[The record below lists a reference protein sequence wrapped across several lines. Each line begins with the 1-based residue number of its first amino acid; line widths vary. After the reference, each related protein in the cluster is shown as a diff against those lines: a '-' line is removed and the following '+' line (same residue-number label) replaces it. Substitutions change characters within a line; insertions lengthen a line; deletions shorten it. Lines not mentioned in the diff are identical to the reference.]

1 MRGGALK
8 KIQDFAEKYHQNV
21 AVINNEEVDLFLHQ
35 IKNKMLLV
43 AIVGEGSAGKST
55 LINAFLRDRYYGI

>member
-1 MRGGALK
+1 MRGTALK
-8 KIQDFAEKYHQNV
+8 QIDNFAKKYCQNITI
-21 AVINNEEVDLFLHQ
+21 INDDEVDLFLHQ

-55 LINAFLRDRYYGI
+55 LINAFLRDRYYGT

>member
-1 MRGGALK
+1 MRGTALK
-8 KIQDFAEKYHQNV
+8 KIENFTKKYCQNI

-55 LINAFLRDRYYGI
+55 LINAFLRDRYYGT